1 MRYVKEFEIEDLDD
15 MLWAEAKK
23 KWDDADTDTRLSV
36 WDRLEDFY
44 DEYDEIPTE
53 DDINQFVWHRCNDLF
68 GRE

>member
-15 MLWAEAKK
+15 MLWAEAEK
-23 KWDDADTDTRLSV
+23 KWSAADMDTRLSV
-36 WDRLEDFY
+36 WERLEDFY

-53 DDINQFVWHRCNDLF
+53 DDINQFIWHRCNDLF